1 MLITIILIFI
11 VISQII
17 RIRHNIYR
25 YFNRIEH
32 RLEQTKC
39 FTLYN
44 TPDPIVITDKGGK
57 ILWYNS
63 SFYTNISN
71 NTDAFGM
78 NICDEL
84 GILIEQLCNN
94 SQFNLSYQG
103 AKYSILCKSN
113 HDYSIEMKVLFFSDV
128 TEYQELL
135 DEYNRKKPT
144 VAIIAIDNY
153 DDMFQNVRESE
164 RSVVQAK
171 MEKTLENLT
180 ANSNSFQ
187 KRLSKDRY
195 LVVFEEQHLSEV
207 IKNRFKILDEARAI
221 KVNDEL
227 CVTLSI
233 GVGCGSSSLSES
245 EQYAR
250 EALDM
255 ALGRGGD
262 QAVVKTDNGFEFF
275 GGLSKGIEKHSRIK
289 TRIISN
295 AMQKLV
301 DNASSIF
308 IMGHRFG
315 DLDSVG
321 SAIGLS
327 SALESSGIESYIV
340 IDSSKNLAKDL
351 IARTKKINLPVTF
364 IDEHKAL
371 EMADPGSLLIVVDTH
386 KKDLVESPDLLNK
399 IKNIVVIDHHR
410 KDVNYIDNALLF
422 YHEPYASSASEMVT
436 DIIPYFRNFIKLPSG
451 AAEALLAGI
460 MLDTKNFIIRTGVRT
475 FEAAAYLKKMG
486 ADTVSVREFFSNSI
500 EFYRLKSEIVSS
512 AELIKNCAISTARP
526 TYELVDSLRIIAPQ
540 AADELMSISTV
551 KASFVIFEINGV
563 INISARSYGEV
574 NVQIIMEKIK
584 GGGHLTM
591 AATQL
596 TDVTIEEA
604 KKILIEAIEIYQ
616 LENMTD
622 TKTINQKEN

>member
-1 MLITIILIFI
+1 M
-11 VISQII
+11 
-17 RIRHNIYR
+17 
-25 YFNRIEH
+25 
-32 RLEQTKC
+32 
-39 FTLYN
+39 
-44 TPDPIVITDKGGK
+44 
-57 ILWYNS
+57 
-63 SFYTNISN
+63 
-71 NTDAFGM
+71 
-78 NICDEL
+78 
-84 GILIEQLCNN
+84 
-94 SQFNLSYQG
+94 
-103 AKYSILCKSN
+103 
-113 HDYSIEMKVLFFSDV
+113 
-128 TEYQELL
+128 
-135 DEYNRKKPT
+135 
-144 VAIIAIDNY
+144 
-153 DDMFQNVRESE
+153 
-164 RSVVQAK
+164 
-171 MEKTLENLT
+171 
-180 ANSNSFQ
+180 
-187 KRLSKDRY
+187 
-195 LVVFEEQHLSEV
+195 
-207 IKNRFKILDEARAI
+207 
-221 KVNDEL
+221 
-227 CVTLSI
+227 
-233 GVGCGSSSLSES
+233 
-245 EQYAR
+245 
-250 EALDM
+250 
-255 ALGRGGD
+255 
-262 QAVVKTDNGFEFF
+262 
-275 GGLSKGIEKHSRIK
+275 
-289 TRIISN
+289 
-295 AMQKLV
+295 
-301 DNASSIF
+301 
-308 IMGHRFG
+308 
-315 DLDSVG
+315 
-321 SAIGLS
+321 
-327 SALESSGIESYIV
+327 
-340 IDSSKNLAKDL
+340 
-351 IARTKKINLPVTF
+351 
-364 IDEHKAL
+364 
-371 EMADPGSLLIVVDTH
+371 TH